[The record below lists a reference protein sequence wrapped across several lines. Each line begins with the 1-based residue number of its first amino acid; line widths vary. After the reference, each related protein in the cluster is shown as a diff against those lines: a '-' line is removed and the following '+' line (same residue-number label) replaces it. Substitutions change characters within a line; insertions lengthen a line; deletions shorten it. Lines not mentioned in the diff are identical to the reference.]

1 MNTKQPT
8 QTGTR
13 KPFVLRW
20 LAWGLLIMIGGTL
33 VTALVST
40 FVTVPRDGLDSRM
53 LPFLVVIVIWVVLF
67 FSVKAATHPIR
78 GRSDERPSWKERFPS
93 HTDEEIK
100 RFLQVVGD
108 ELGIRKE
115 RWCRLRPDDRVA
127 ALTQEWLCG
136 DGLDIIELLMAVEQE
151 YGLELPESFHERDR
165 TLGDLF
171 DYVSQ
176 HRAGHRATPDSSK
189 PDPAKSR

>member
-1 MNTKQPT
+1 MNTNQSTQP
-8 QTGTR
+8 GTR
-13 KPFVLRW
+13 KPFVLRG
-20 LAWGLLIMIGGTL
+20 LAWGLLILIGGTL
-33 VTALVST
+33 VTAVVSA
-40 FVTVPRDGLDSRM
+40 FVTAARDGLDARK
-53 LPFLVVIVIWVVLF
+53 LPFLVVIVIWFVLF

-115 RWCRLRPDDRVA
+115 RWCRLHPDDRA
-127 ALTQEWLCG
+127 TALTQEWLCG

-151 YGLELPESFHERDR
+151 YGLELPDIFHERDR

-171 DYVSQ
+171 DYVSH
-176 HRAGHRATPDSSK
+176 HRAGHPSTPDSAK
-189 PDPAKSR
+189 PDQAMTA